1 MKIAV
6 YAIYKNEPHEVEG
19 FVQSAAAAD
28 HILICDTGSDEDKIP
43 FDGDVGTV
51 QAISRECYIRT
62 ISINPWRFDRA
73 RDAALALLPADIDV
87 CIALDMDERLEPGW
101 REEIERLWVL
111 GETTRMRYLFD
122 WGSGIQFKAEKIH
135 ARNGYRWHHPV
146 HEQLRHDLRTPEVWA
161 DSDKL
166 LITHHPDPNK
176 SRGQYLDLLKL
187 SVQEDPTCPHNAFY
201 YARELYYH
209 GFYADAHDAAH
220 KYLQMD
226 AATWPHER
234 AYAWRVI
241 ADCVKHIPGYEA
253 KVVPA
258 YITAISEAP
267 ELREARVE
275 LAQWYHD
282 KQDWDACL
290 KYARAALDITEKQLN
305 YTMNPAAWGA
315 WPWDLASIAAHHLG
329 DARGAYDYAATAH
342 ILDPTNERIAANVD
356 CFRLALEV
364 ADEAICVPLDGK
376 VPQTRE
382 VWLNMYDS
390 HVGGAYYTK
399 ESADRAAYPYRTACV
414 KVNVTFTEGEGL

>member
-1 MKIAV
+1 MRIAV
-6 YAIYKNEPHEVEG
+6 YAIYKDEPHEVAG
-19 FVQSAAAAD
+19 FLESAKDAD
-28 HILICDTGSDEDKIP
+28 HILICDTGSADGNGASAAYTNALIP
-43 FDGDVGTV
+43 FMDATRYRN
-51 QAISRECYIRT
+51 IH
-62 ISINPWRFDRA
+62 INPWRFDRA

-87 CIALDMDERLEPGW
+87 CIALDMDERLESGW

-161 DSDKL
+161 ESDKL

-201 YARELYYH
+201 YARELFYH
-209 GFYADAHDAAH
+209 GFYADAFDAAH

-241 ADCVKHIPGYEA
+241 ANCAKHIPGYEA
-253 KVVPA
+253 KVVPS
-258 YITAISEAP
+258 YMTAIGEAP

-275 LAQWYHD
+275 FAQWYHD
-282 KQDWDACL
+282 KQDWDRCL
-290 KYARAALDITEKQLN
+290 KYARAALDIEEKQLN

-329 DARGAYDYAATAH
+329 DAKGAYAYAATAYS
-342 ILDPTNERIAANVD
+342 LDPTNERIAANAD
-356 CFRLALEV
+356 CFRLAL
-364 ADEAICVPLDGK
+364 ALLPQAPLNGK

-382 VWLNMYDS
+382 FWLNIYPSTDPMGT
-390 HVGGAYYTK
+390 HPTK
-399 ESADRAAYPYRTACV
+399 ESAMEYACDDRIACV
-414 KVNVTFTEGEGL
+414 KVKVTFTEGEGL